1 MECFSTDS
9 RRAFMMGATRM
20 SIGRRIP
27 GMNRLAAGVGGVFE
41 PIAEDALERSLAGP
55 LPEALGR
62 SLVEHRVIERVV
74 GELLASPEF
83 RASLVAAL
91 EHEHAEELTA
101 TILSSDALERLLAD
115 ALSSPAVQGALAR
128 QTATMGE
135 RIVDAVRASAAR
147 GDAAVDRVVRR
158 RDGEALP
165 GVCTRGLGLVVDALI
180 VHLLFLTIVG
190 TIALIA
196 SLTVGVHHGWL
207 AGTLGGVGWAL
218 VQVVYFAGS
227 WAATSRTPGMAL
239 LGVRVCR
246 PDGTAIGLARSFVR
260 LAGLWLSVAL
270 VGLGFLPA
278 LVDPHRRALQ
288 DYLAGT
294 QVVRDDGR

>member
-1 MECFSTDS
+1 
-9 RRAFMMGATRM
+9 M

-41 PIAEDALERSLAGP
+41 PIAEDAIERSLAGP
-55 LPEALGR
+55 LPETLAR
-62 SLVEHRVIERVV
+62 SLVEHRVVERVV

-91 EHEHAEELTA
+91 EHEHAEELTT
-101 TILSSDALERLLAD
+101 TILSSEALERLLAD

-135 RIVDAVRASAAR
+135 RIVEAVRTSASR
-147 GDAAVDRVVRR
+147 GDVAVDRAVRR
-158 RDGEALP
+158 RDGRAWP
-165 GVCTRGLGLVVDALI
+165 GMCTRGLGLVVDALV
-180 VHLLFLTIVG
+180 VHVLFLTIVG
-190 TIALIA
+190 TVALVA

-207 AGTLGGVGWAL
+207 AGTLGGAGWAL
-218 VQVVYFAGS
+218 VQVAYFAAS
-227 WAATSRTPGMAL
+227 WATADRTPGMAL

-246 PDGTAIGLARSFVR
+246 LDGSRIGLGRAAVR
-260 LAGLWLSVAL
+260 LVGLWLSVATL
-270 VGLGFLPA
+270 GLGFLPA
-278 LVDPHRRALQ
+278 LVDSRRRALP

-294 QVVRDDGR
+294 QVVRDGGAAP

>member
-1 MECFSTDS
+1 
-9 RRAFMMGATRM
+9 M
-20 SIGRRIP
+20 SFGRRIP

-55 LPEALGR
+55 LPEAVAR
-62 SLVEHRVIERVV
+62 SIVEHRVVERVV

-135 RIVDAVRASAAR
+135 RIIGAVRASAAR
-147 GDAAVDRVVRR
+147 GDIAVDRWVRR
-158 RDGEALP
+158 RDGPALP
-165 GVCTRGLGLVVDALI
+165 GVCTRGLGLVVDALLAQL
-180 VHLLFLTIVG
+180 VFLTIVG
-190 TIALIA
+190 TVALVA

-207 AGTLGGVGWAL
+207 AGTLGGAGWAL

-227 WAATSRTPGMAL
+227 WAGSNRTPGMGL
-239 LGVRVCR
+239 FGIRVSR
-246 PDGTAIGLARSFVR
+246 PDGGGIGLGRSLVR

-270 VGLGFLPA
+270 LGLGFLPA
-278 LVDPHRRALQ
+278 LVDPRRRALQ

-294 QVVRDDGR
+294 QVVRDLTIG